1 MYEERTGTS
10 PADQMLT
17 EKRQEEILKLIE
29 KNGSVTVQELTEYFK
44 ASESTIRRDLN
55 VLDKKGALV
64 KVFGGAVQN
73 DRKLTTREEKVSL
86 RMELHQAEKQRIGRY
101 AASLIQPDDFIYLD
115 AGTTT
120 GALIPCLTEHS
131 ASFVTN
137 AVSHALQLA
146 ENGFRVILIGGEVK
160 SSTEAIVGNEAYV
173 ALQKYH
179 FTKGF
184 FGTNGISRRSGFT
197 TPDIN
202 EAMIKE
208 CAMKHSRIPYVLCD
222 HSKFHQ
228 TTPVCFG
235 EFACAQVI
243 TDCLPD
249 ESYQGTANLIIV

>member
-1 MYEERTGTS
+1 
-10 PADQMLT
+10 MLT
-17 EKRQEEILKLIE
+17 EKRQEKILELVETK
-29 KNGSVTVQELTEYFK
+29 GSVTVQELTEYFQ

-55 VLDKKGALV
+55 VLDKKGTLV
-64 KVFGGAVQN
+64 KVFGGAVKT
-73 DRKLTTREEKVSL
+73 DSKLTTREEKVSL
-86 RMELHQAEKQRIGRY
+86 RMELHREEKLRIGRY
-101 AASLIQPDDFIYLD
+101 AASLVEPEDFIYLD

-120 GALIPCLTEHS
+120 GTMIPYLTEHT

-146 ENGFRVILIGGEVK
+146 ENGFRVILIGGELK
-160 SSTEAIVGNEAYV
+160 SSTEAIVGNEAFV

-184 FGTNGISRRSGFT
+184 FGTNGISRHAGFT

-208 CAMKHSRIPYVLCD
+208 CAMKHTRQAYVLCD

-235 EFACAQVI
+235 EFSSARVL
-243 TDCLPD
+243 TDRMPD
-249 ESYQGTANLIIV
+249 ECYGGLDNLIIV

>member
-1 MYEERTGTS
+1 
-10 PADQMLT
+10 MLT
-17 EKRQEEILKLIE
+17 EKRQEEILQLLE
-29 KNGSVTVQELTEYFK
+29 NQGSVTVQELTEHFQ

-73 DRKLTTREEKVSL
+73 EKKLSTREEKVSL
-86 RMELHQAEKQRIGRY
+86 RQEQNREEKIRIARH
-101 AASLIQPDDFIYLD
+101 AASLIAPDDFIYLD

-120 GALIPCLTEHS
+120 GCMIPFLTERS

-160 SSTEAIVGNEAYV
+160 TSTEAIVGNEAYV
-173 ALQKYH
+173 NLQKYH

-184 FGTNGISRRSGFT
+184 FGTNGITLSSGFT
-197 TPDIN
+197 TPDVN

-208 CAMKHSRIPYVLCD
+208 CAMKHTRTPFVLCD

-228 TTPVCFG
+228 INPVSFG
-235 EFACAQVI
+235 EFDAAQI
-243 TDCLPD
+243 LTDRLPD
-249 ESYQGTANLIIV
+249 ESFRNSKNLIVVD